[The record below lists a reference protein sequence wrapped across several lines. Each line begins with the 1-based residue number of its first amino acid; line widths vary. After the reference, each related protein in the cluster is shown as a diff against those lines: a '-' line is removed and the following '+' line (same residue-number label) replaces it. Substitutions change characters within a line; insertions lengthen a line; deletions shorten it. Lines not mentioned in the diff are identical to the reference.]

1 MKSFRKLLV
10 KKTAE
15 GSDLRKLVKGIFDEV
30 LEHYVVERLEKYE
43 PHGNAVDSAVTPAV
57 SHFKAQHL
65 NDNTVDTIRHAMAHH
80 VSEYKA
86 ARQAMHDPEQAQHK
100 TALRDIADKH
110 LSVMV
115 PMMHLVMK
123 ASNKDGP
130 LWTKHASIRPWE
142 MNVTSP
148 ETRGERDDKSPNK
161 PHRGTKGWRIR
172 ANPKS
177 SSPYTPKDYRF
188 LEQPAHPAHH
198 KFSKDPQLQ
207 GHENHAY
214 PWEEIQIG
222 HKSAVDQNKAHLPI
236 DNRKLSVDA
245 NGAPKYVPHIFDSH
259 PVMEDIIPDAASH
272 SYGEHSPKAID
283 IRQRMDDWHSSPE
296 FFDFLDHP
304 EVSPKI
310 ARDENGHHVGG
321 HIKPEHVHSGLPTAE
336 APAHNVNARIV
347 SEQRYS
353 PIDYSKSGANMPAG
367 SKPPKKDIKKDPLI
381 MRTLAPLQEQ
391 QRQYVQEKL
400 KDPKIQ
406 RQIDLALGRQ
416 KPAAA
421 PVQAAPAS
429 KPAAVEKPSVPQA
442 EEYDLSKM
450 PEGAM
455 IEPDTYHAL
464 PDSVKSMLHESH
476 GSKPKPKSEPDFSKP
491 PKGSNYS
498 QKNWDELPPKIK
510 EIIYRSHGG
519 G

>member
-1 MKSFRKLLV
+1 
-10 KKTAE
+10 
-15 GSDLRKLVKGIFDEV
+15 
-30 LEHYVVERLEKYE
+30 
-43 PHGNAVDSAVTPAV
+43 
-57 SHFKAQHL
+57 
-65 NDNTVDTIRHAMAHH
+65 
-80 VSEYKA
+80 
-86 ARQAMHDPEQAQHK
+86 
-100 TALRDIADKH
+100 
-110 LSVMV
+110 
-115 PMMHLVMK
+115 
-123 ASNKDGP
+123 
-130 LWTKHASIRPWE
+130 
-142 MNVTSP
+142 
-148 ETRGERDDKSPNK
+148 
-161 PHRGTKGWRIR
+161 
-172 ANPKS
+172 
-177 SSPYTPKDYRF
+177 
-188 LEQPAHPAHH
+188 
-198 KFSKDPQLQ
+198 
-207 GHENHAY
+207 
-214 PWEEIQIG
+214 
-222 HKSAVDQNKAHLPI
+222 
-236 DNRKLSVDA
+236 
-245 NGAPKYVPHIFDSH
+245 
-259 PVMEDIIPDAASH
+259 
-272 SYGEHSPKAID
+272 
-283 IRQRMDDWHSSPE
+283 
-296 FFDFLDHP
+296 
-304 EVSPKI
+304 
-310 ARDENGHHVGG
+310 
-321 HIKPEHVHSGLPTAE
+321 
-336 APAHNVNARIV
+336 
-347 SEQRYS
+347 
-353 PIDYSKSGANMPAG
+353 MPAG